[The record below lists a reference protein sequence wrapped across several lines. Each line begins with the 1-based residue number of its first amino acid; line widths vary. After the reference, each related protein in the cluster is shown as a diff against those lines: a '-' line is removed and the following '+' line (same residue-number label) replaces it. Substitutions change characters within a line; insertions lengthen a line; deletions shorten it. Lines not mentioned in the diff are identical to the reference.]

1 MASILEIDN
10 VKEGDSLVFD
20 IESSGLLD
28 ETAIDYNSSPYRLR
42 DSFQIWCVVVKD
54 LETDA
59 ILTFVGDEIKTQLPI
74 VMKKAGTIIAHNGIN
89 FDLLATKLYLGLD
102 YTVSRG
108 LDQSDTFCGKDVS
121 IVDTL
126 CWSKALNPDRL
137 GGHSLDEWGNRVGYN
152 KINWRKEAIDLGLIK
167 ASDPKGAEFGQYHPK
182 MLEYCLTPDHKVLTE
197 DLRWEEIGNLAEGD
211 NILGFD
217 EYGPNRKYKTA
228 KVESWERKPAPVY
241 KVTLAS
247 GKEFRTT
254 ANHKWLVA
262 RSRGK
267 SSIGVGSYDWV
278 ETQNLRFGGK
288 YASKIPVFLN
298 MDEEDFSK
306 ESGWLAGMF
315 DGEGCLQ
322 KKPFRITVAQRPTKT
337 LTKLE
342 HILSVKN
349 VPFSKRYVKESG
361 DCCSLALTGN
371 CADKVEFLIKNR
383 PERLIEKFNFED
395 MGRLENKR
403 GVDEVVNVEYV
414 GIEDIVVMQTS
425 TRTFI
430 SEGYPMHNCI
440 RDVEVTELTFKALIA
455 ERGDWPWDDALN
467 LEQAVMDIITRQ
479 SHRGFWFDK
488 TLAEANVHELDELME
503 AARIKVEPILPAKP
517 LTKTLEKLYTPPKV
531 QVKKDGTLSAAIV
544 KWVDKHEGKV
554 LDDRTIEVFGTTYSI
569 PMPQESIVKEQP
581 AKMKDTTHI
590 KGWLVSMG
598 WEPINWKE
606 RDLSVDTKKQKL
618 SPEKLEETI
627 QRYVEQTLNSPF
639 CDARCE
645 FLDTTPDMLL
655 HKLRSG
661 KPGRGLKVRTNP
673 SFTVGQDKEICPN
686 LDAMKEKFPYTQD
699 IVNFLTYQHRRNSIL
714 GGGYD
719 PDDDEEEFDKGY
731 LANVRSDGRIATPAD
746 TCGAG
751 TSRFK
756 HKGVANIPR
765 VTSLYGDKMRAMFGV
780 ERAKMIQFGYDFDS
794 LEAKIEAHYTY
805 KYDDANK
812 TYGVSLIAEKP
823 NDIHSVTAKKISLII
838 HKEFSRANAKSVK
851 YGLR

>member
-59 ILTFVGDEIKTQLPI
+59 ILTFVGDEIKTQLPV

-102 YTVSRG
+102 YTISRG

-152 KINWRKEAIDLGLIK
+152 KINWRKEAIELGLIK
-167 ASDPKGAEFGQYHPK
+167 PSDPKGAEFGQYHPK
-182 MLEYCLTPDHKVLTE
+182 MLEY
-197 DLRWEEIGNLAEGD
+197 
-211 NILGFD
+211 
-217 EYGPNRKYKTA
+217 
-228 KVESWERKPAPVY
+228 
-241 KVTLAS
+241 
-247 GKEFRTT
+247 
-254 ANHKWLVA
+254 
-262 RSRGK
+262 
-267 SSIGVGSYDWV
+267 
-278 ETQNLRFGGK
+278 
-288 YASKIPVFLN
+288 
-298 MDEEDFSK
+298 
-306 ESGWLAGMF
+306 
-315 DGEGCLQ
+315 
-322 KKPFRITVAQRPTKT
+322 
-337 LTKLE
+337 
-342 HILSVKN
+342 
-349 VPFSKRYVKESG
+349 
-361 DCCSLALTGN
+361 
-371 CADKVEFLIKNR
+371 
-383 PERLIEKFNFED
+383 
-395 MGRLENKR
+395 
-403 GVDEVVNVEYV
+403 
-414 GIEDIVVMQTS
+414 
-425 TRTFI
+425 
-430 SEGYPMHNCI
+430 CI

-503 AARIKVEPILPAKP
+503 VARIKVEPILPAKP

-531 QVKKDGTLSAAIV
+531 QVKKDGSLSAAIV
-544 KWVDKHEGKV
+544 KWVEKHEGKV

-598 WEPINWKE
+598 WDPINWKE